1 MQLTNLARVERRIER
16 ALRVEQ
22 RDEIGDANGTR
33 RGSRDCVLRHLM
45 RAAIKG
51 SSVAIRARRS
61 SSGCV
66 LRHLKLATLCHR
78 HFSFILSRCLGERPR
93 RRAPPV
99 RRPRLV
105 NGSPENRR
113 LERRTRRLALGLA
126 DDAIPDGGRNQ
137 ESSVAITLGL
147 ADDAIPDGGRN
158 QESSVAIRAHQ
169 WRRCIHV
176 RSVRGHQRSSERRY
190 IHVLLAMR
198 RFIHAHMGGDMLKR
212 LVESFNAC
220 GRQALLITLLPSA
233 RVAAL
238 VVA

>member
-1 MQLTNLARVERRIER
+1 MRSPTPDGGRNRGSSVAIR
-16 ALRVEQ
+16 AWSSL
-22 RDEIGDANGTR
+22 
-33 RGSRDCVLRHLM
+33 GSRDCVLRHLM

-137 ESSVAITLGL
+137 ESSVAI
-147 ADDAIPDGGRN
+147 
-158 QESSVAIRAHQ
+158 RAHQ